1 MDGNRE
7 RRRKRKRKVE
17 RTHAVVKS
25 RGRWG
30 HGRGRA
36 RNRQKN
42 EKKSR
47 SPSGLMYILSKENQ
61 MVVFFICASV
71 EIGASVYT
79 IGRKSNV
86 LLY

>member
-36 RNRQKN
+36 RKKN